1 MMSKKTNFLVIG
13 FCLLI
18 ISSCSKNTKR
28 AISQDNNLSESIKVA
43 IEKEQNDISV
53 TPSHKKLTVN
63 NPHGNI
69 YIRKTEEP
77 FVGVFSTMQLIGE
90 DAEEAKI
97 NIENNSKNIKIDI
110 SYSSDKTIGVN
121 TLINGHK
128 KGRVDLV
135 VYVPKQLIIKLKTT
149 YGSINV
155 KRIDNE
161 VDLSTTSGSVKLSSR
176 GRLNIETVSGDV
188 YAYLI
193 EPKWNKKSKI
203 ISDSG
208 NLIIT
213 FPELSSLDLKV
224 SSKNSILSNFN
235 LESTLKNDSH
245 IFENESKK
253 NPLSISNLTGQ
264 IKLVEIKKHKVQFS
278 QEEKTP

>member
-1 MMSKKTNFLVIG
+1 MSKKTNFLVIG

-18 ISSCSKNTKR
+18 ISSCSNNTKR
-28 AISQDNNLSESIKVA
+28 TISQDNNLSESIKVA
-43 IEKEQNDISV
+43 IEKKQKDIPV
-53 TPSHKKLTVN
+53 TAYHKKLTVN

-69 YIRKTEEP
+69 YIRKTEEA
-77 FVGVFSTMQLIGE
+77 FVGVFSTMQLIGD

-135 VYVPKQLIIKLKTT
+135 VYVPKQLIIVLKTT

-161 VDLSTTSGSVKLSSR
+161 VDLSTTTGSVKLSSR
-176 GRLNIETVSGDV
+176 GRLKIKTVSGDV

-193 EPKWNKKSKI
+193 EPKWNKKSI
-203 ISDSG
+203 IKSESG

-213 FPELSSLDLKV
+213 FPELSTLDLKA
-224 SSKNSILSNFN
+224 SSKNNILSNFN
-235 LESTLKNDSH
+235 LESALENGSH
-245 IFENESKK
+245 IFENESKT